1 MIFAIKYWKAKDLSC
16 ASGVWKY
23 HVKLLMLSPGS
34 GLSVTSPGM
43 LNICFRHARPS
54 IVNMWFRHARPWPG
68 ENRNNFPWC
77 FLHITILHRACFPS
91 LFFFFFL
98 WKLKKIRYQFLY
110 VIAFCIQ
117 CIKKNK
123 KNSKLKREGRSIGDV
138 LLPFFPFTIFFYVH
152 LRRFS
157 IIFFYLI
164 SFCTGINTK
173 TEGKKTRN

>member
-1 MIFAIKYWKAKDLSC
+1 MIFAIKYWKAKGLSC

-23 HVKLLMLSPGS
+23 HVKLLMFSPGS

-77 FLHITILHRACFPS
+77 FLHKSILPQSCFPS
-91 LFFFFFL
+91 LFFSYEHL
-98 WKLKKIRYQFLY
+98 GR
-110 VIAFCIQ
+110 FCINF
-117 CIKKNK
+117 CIPLLFVQNAKKK

-138 LLPFFPFTIFFYVH
+138 LLPFFSPSQFF
-152 LRRFS
+152 LCTLFKQIS
-157 IIFFYLI
+157 AALSALI
-164 SFCTGINTK
+164 Y
-173 TEGKKTRN
+173 